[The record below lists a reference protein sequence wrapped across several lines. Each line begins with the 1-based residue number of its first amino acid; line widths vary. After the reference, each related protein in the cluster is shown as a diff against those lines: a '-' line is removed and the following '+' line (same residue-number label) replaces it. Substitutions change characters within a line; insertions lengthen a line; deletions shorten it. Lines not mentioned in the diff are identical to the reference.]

1 MDYGNKISKEEMI
14 GKFALS
20 SKNGLTQDDVEL
32 AGMLAD
38 FHNKAYDGGYRVGQ
52 EEARKELVQ
61 IPQDTPVQQEQ
72 EVVGVSFYDCNGQK
86 MVSSRDVASNF
97 EKNHRDV
104 LKAIENLKEGMR
116 KTSQT
121 PLFFKSEYVHEQNGQ
136 HYPMY
141 YMNRD
146 GFSLLAMGFT
156 GSKAMEWKLK
166 YIQAFNAME
175 RKLTMPESDDMILS
189 RAVLIAN
196 KKVERLQSTNIQL
209 VQENAKLKPASDY
222 AHAVLMSDE
231 KLTVKQIAQNYG
243 MTSQK
248 FNSILEEM
256 GIQYKVNK
264 QWILYRK
271 YQGKGYVVGVPFDI
285 GNGKTKERTYWTRKG
300 QAFLYKKLKEAGY
313 ELVNEQLNTEMLG
326 A

>member
-1 MDYGNKISKEEMI
+1 
-14 GKFALS
+14 
-20 SKNGLTQDDVEL
+20 
-32 AGMLAD
+32 
-38 FHNKAYDGGYRVGQ
+38 
-52 EEARKELVQ
+52 
-61 IPQDTPVQQEQ
+61 
-72 EVVGVSFYDCNGQK
+72 
-86 MVSSRDVASNF
+86 
-97 EKNHRDV
+97 
-104 LKAIENLKEGMR
+104 
-116 KTSQT
+116 
-121 PLFFKSEYVHEQNGQ
+121 
-136 HYPMY
+136 
-141 YMNRD
+141 
-146 GFSLLAMGFT
+146 MGFT

-196 KKVERLQSTNIQL
+196 KKVEQLQNTNIQL

-285 GNGKTKERTYWTRKG
+285 GNGNTKERTYWTRKG
-300 QAFLYKKLKEAGY
+300 QAFLYKKLKEA
-313 ELVNEQLNTEMLG
+313 EHEPVNEQLNMEMLG

>member
-1 MDYGNKISKEEMI
+1 MSDYNNRISKEEMI

-61 IPQDTPVQQEQ
+61 ISQDAPVQQEQ

-86 MVSSRDVASNF
+86 MVSSRDVAKNF
-97 EKNHRDV
+97 EKEHKDV
-104 LKAIENLKEGMR
+104 LRAVENIKAQNCAL
-116 KTSQT
+116 TSM
-121 PLFFKSEYVHEQNGQ
+121 FFESTYTAGTGKA
-136 HYPMY
+136 YPMY
-141 YMNRD
+141 LMNRD

-175 RKLTMPESDDMILS
+175 RKLTTPESDDMILS
-189 RAVLIAN
+189 RAILIAN
-196 KKVERLQSTNIQL
+196 KKVEQLQSTNIQL
-209 VQENAKLKPASDY
+209 VQENVKLKPASDY

-271 YQGKGYVVGVPFDI
+271 YQGKGYVVGIPFDI

-300 QAFLYKKLKEAGY
+300 QAFLYKKLKEAGH
-313 ELVNEQLNTEMLG
+313 EPINEQLSLIAVGE
-326 A
+326 

>member
-1 MDYGNKISKEEMI
+1 MSDYNNRISKEEMI
-14 GKFALS
+14 GKFALN

-61 IPQDTPVQQEQ
+61 ISQDAHVQQEQ
-72 EVVGVSFYDCNGQK
+72 EIVGVSFYDCNGQK
-86 MVSSRDVASNF
+86 MVSSRDVAKNF
-97 EKNHRDV
+97 EKEHKDV
-104 LKAIENLKEGMR
+104 LRAVENIKAQNCALTYM
-116 KTSQT
+116 
-121 PLFFKSEYVHEQNGQ
+121 FFESTYTAGTGKA
-136 HYPMY
+136 YPMY
-141 YMNRD
+141 LMNRD

-175 RKLTMPESDDMILS
+175 RKLTTPESDDMILS

-196 KKVERLQSTNIQL
+196 KKVEQLQSTNIQL

-300 QAFLYKKLKEAGY
+300 QAFLYKKLKEAGH
-313 ELVNEQLNTEMLG
+313 EPVNEQLNMEMLD

>member
-1 MDYGNKISKEEMI
+1 MSDYNNRISKEEMI
-14 GKFALS
+14 GKFALN

-61 IPQDTPVQQEQ
+61 IPKDAPVQQDR
-72 EVVGVSFYDCNGQK
+72 EVMGVSFYDCNGQK
-86 MVSSRDVASNF
+86 MVSSRDVAGNF
-97 EKNHRDV
+97 EKEHKNVMQTIQNMTAENSALLKMFV
-104 LKAIENLKEGMR
+104 L
-116 KTSQT
+116 
-121 PLFFKSEYVHEQNGQ
+121 SEYTSVQNKRL
-136 HYPMY
+136 PMY
-141 YMNRD
+141 LMNRD
-146 GFSLLAMGFT
+146 GFTLLAMGFT

-175 RKLTMPESDDMILS
+175 RKLTTPESDEMILS

-196 KKVERLQSTNIQL
+196 KKVEQLQSTNIQL

-222 AHAVLMSDE
+222 AHAVLISDE

-313 ELVNEQLNTEMLG
+313 EPINEQLSLIAVGE
-326 A
+326 

>member
-61 IPQDTPVQQEQ
+61 IPQDAPVQQGQ

-86 MVSSRDVASNF
+86 MVSSRDVAENF
-97 EKNHRDV
+97 EKEHKNVMQTIQNMTAENSALLKMFV
-104 LKAIENLKEGMR
+104 L
-116 KTSQT
+116 
-121 PLFFKSEYVHEQNGQ
+121 SEYTSVQNKRL
-136 HYPMY
+136 PMY
-141 YMNRD
+141 LMNRD
-146 GFSLLAMGFT
+146 GFTLLAMGFT

-196 KKVERLQSTNIQL
+196 KKVEQLQSTNIQL

-300 QAFLYKKLKEAGY
+300 QAFLYRKLKEAGH
-313 ELVNEQLNTEMLG
+313 EPVNEQLSLIAVGE
-326 A
+326 

>member
-1 MDYGNKISKEEMI
+1 MSDYNNRISKEEMI
-14 GKFALS
+14 GKFALN

-61 IPQDTPVQQEQ
+61 IPKDAPVQQER
-72 EVVGVSFYDCNGQK
+72 EVMGVSFYDCNGQK
-86 MVSSRDVASNF
+86 MVSSRDVAGNF
-97 EKNHRDV
+97 EKEHKNVMQTIQNMTAENSALLKMFV
-104 LKAIENLKEGMR
+104 L
-116 KTSQT
+116 
-121 PLFFKSEYVHEQNGQ
+121 SEYTSVQNKRL
-136 HYPMY
+136 PMY
-141 YMNRD
+141 LMNRD
-146 GFSLLAMGFT
+146 GFTLLAMGFT

-175 RKLTMPESDDMILS
+175 RKLTTPESDEMILS

-196 KKVERLQSTNIQL
+196 KKVEQLQSTNIQL

-222 AHAVLMSDE
+222 AHAVLISDE

-313 ELVNEQLNTEMLG
+313 EPINEQLSLIAVGE
-326 A
+326 

>member
-1 MDYGNKISKEEMI
+1 MSDYNNRITKEEMI

-61 IPQDTPVQQEQ
+61 IPKNVPVQQEQ

-86 MVSSRDVASNF
+86 MVSSRDVAENF
-97 EKNHRDV
+97 EKEHKDV
-104 LKAIENLKEGMR
+104 IRAVENIKAQNCAL
-116 KTSQT
+116 TSM
-121 PLFFKSEYVHEQNGQ
+121 FFKTTYTAGTGKA
-136 HYPMY
+136 YPMY
-141 YMNRD
+141 LMNRD

-175 RKLTMPESDDMILS
+175 RKLTTPESDEMILS

-196 KKVERLQSTNIQL
+196 KKVEQLQSTNIQL

-248 FNSILEEM
+248 LNSILEEM

-271 YQGKGYVVGVPFDI
+271 YQGKGYVVGIPFDI

-313 ELVNEQLNTEMLG
+313 EPVNEQLNTEMLG

>member
-14 GKFALS
+14 GKFALN

-61 IPQDTPVQQEQ
+61 IQQDAPVQQEQ
-72 EVVGVSFYDCNGQK
+72 EVMGVLFYECNGQK
-86 MVSSRDVASNF
+86 MVSSRDVAKNF
-97 EKNHRDV
+97 EKSHDNV
-104 LKAIENLKEGMR
+104 LKSIETIKRGLVKINDTPMFY
-116 KTSQT
+116 KT
-121 PLFFKSEYVHEQNGQ
+121 EYVHEQNGQ

-141 YMNRD
+141 LMNRD
-146 GFSLLAMGFT
+146 GFTLLAMGFT

-175 RKLTMPESDDMILS
+175 RKLTMTESDDMILS

-196 KKVERLQSTNIQL
+196 KKVEQLKSTNIQL
-209 VQENAKLKPASDY
+209 VHENAKLKPASDY

-300 QAFLYKKLKEAGY
+300 QAFLYKKLKEAGH
-313 ELVNEQLNTEMLG
+313 EPVNEQLNMEMLG

>member
-1 MDYGNKISKEEMI
+1 MSDYNNRITKEEMI

-52 EEARKELVQ
+52 EEARKELIQ
-61 IPQDTPVQQEQ
+61 IPQDAPVQQEQ
-72 EVVGVSFYDCNGQK
+72 EIVGVSFYDCNGQK
-86 MVSSRDVASNF
+86 MVSSRDVAKNF
-97 EKNHRDV
+97 DKEHKNVLVAIRDILV
-104 LKAIENLKEGMR
+104 ADFSATNFFIE
-116 KTSQT
+116 SS
-121 PLFFKSEYVHEQNGQ
+121 FEYRGQ
-136 HYPMY
+136 QFPMY
-141 YMNRD
+141 YMTRD

-166 YIQAFNAME
+166 YIQAFNTME
-175 RKLTMPESDDMILS
+175 RKLTTPESDDMILS

-196 KKVERLQSTNIQL
+196 KKVEQLQSTNIQL

-300 QAFLYKKLKEAGY
+300 QAFLYKKMKEAGH
-313 ELVNEQLNTEMLG
+313 EPVNEQLSLIAVGE
-326 A
+326 

>member
-1 MDYGNKISKEEMI
+1 MSDYNNRISKEEMI

-61 IPQDTPVQQEQ
+61 IPQDAPVQQEQ
-72 EVVGVSFYDCNGQK
+72 EIVGVSFYDCNGQK
-86 MVSSRDVASNF
+86 MVSSRDVAKNF
-97 EKNHRDV
+97 DKEHKHV
-104 LKAIENLKEGMR
+104 LDAIRQILVAENSA
-116 KTSQT
+116 TN
-121 PLFFKSEYVHEQNGQ
+121 FFIESSFEYRGQ
-136 HYPMY
+136 QFPMY
-141 YMNRD
+141 YMTRD

-196 KKVERLQSTNIQL
+196 KKVEQLQSTNIQL

-300 QAFLYKKLKEAGY
+300 QAFLYKKLKEAGH
-313 ELVNEQLNTEMLG
+313 EPVNEQLNMEMLG

>member
-61 IPQDTPVQQEQ
+61 IPQDVPVQQEQ
-72 EVVGVSFYDCNGQK
+72 EVVGVSFYECNGQK
-86 MVSSRDVASNF
+86 MVSSRDVAENF
-97 EKNHRDV
+97 EKEHKDV
-104 LKAIENLKEGMR
+104 IRSVENIKAQNCAL
-116 KTSQT
+116 TSM
-121 PLFFKSEYVHEQNGQ
+121 FFKTTYTAGTGKA
-136 HYPMY
+136 YPMY
-141 YMNRD
+141 LMNRD

-166 YIQAFNAME
+166 YIQAFNVME
-175 RKLTMPESDDMILS
+175 RKLNIPESDDMILS

-196 KKVERLQSTNIQL
+196 KKVEQLQNTNIQL

-248 FNSILEEM
+248 LNSILEEM

-300 QAFLYKKLKEAGY
+300 QAFLYKKLKEAGH
-313 ELVNEQLNTEMLG
+313 ELINEQLSLIAVGE
-326 A
+326 

>member
-61 IPQDTPVQQEQ
+61 IPQGAPVQQEQ
-72 EVVGVSFYDCNGQK
+72 EVAGVSFYDCKGQK
-86 MVSSRDVASNF
+86 MVSSRDVSRNF
-97 EKNHRDV
+97 DKEHKDV
-104 LKAIENLKEGMR
+104 LDSIRQLLAAENSA
-116 KTSQT
+116 T
-121 PLFFKSEYVHEQNGQ
+121 KSMFYETTFENRGKQ
-136 HYPMY
+136 YPMY
-141 YMNRD
+141 LMNRD
-146 GFSLLAMGFT
+146 GFTLLVMGYT

-196 KKVERLQSTNIQL
+196 KKVEQLQSTNIQL

-300 QAFLYKKLKEAGY
+300 QAFLYKKLKEAGH
-313 ELVNEQLNTEMLG
+313 EPVNEQLNMEMLG

>member
-1 MDYGNKISKEEMI
+1 MSDYNNRISKEEMI
-14 GKFALS
+14 GKFALN

-61 IPQDTPVQQEQ
+61 IPKDAPVQQER
-72 EVVGVSFYDCNGQK
+72 EVMGVSFYDCNGQK
-86 MVSSRDVASNF
+86 MVSSRDVAGNF
-97 EKNHRDV
+97 EKEHKNVMQTIQNMTAENSALLKMFV
-104 LKAIENLKEGMR
+104 L
-116 KTSQT
+116 
-121 PLFFKSEYVHEQNGQ
+121 SEYTSVQNKRL
-136 HYPMY
+136 PMY
-141 YMNRD
+141 LMNRD
-146 GFSLLAMGFT
+146 GFTLLAMGFT

-175 RKLTMPESDDMILS
+175 RKLTTPESDEMILS

-196 KKVERLQSTNIQL
+196 KKVDQLQSTNIQL

-222 AHAVLMSDE
+222 AHAVLISDE

-313 ELVNEQLNTEMLG
+313 KPINEQLSLIAVGE
-326 A
+326 

>member
-1 MDYGNKISKEEMI
+1 MSDYNNRISKEEMI
-14 GKFALS
+14 GKFALN

-52 EEARKELVQ
+52 EEARKELIQ
-61 IPQDTPVQQEQ
+61 IPQNAHVQQEQ
-72 EVVGVSFYDCNGQK
+72 EIVGVSFYDCNGQK
-86 MVSSRDVASNF
+86 MVSSRDVAKNF
-97 EKNHRDV
+97 EKEHKDV
-104 LKAIENLKEGMR
+104 LRAVENIKAQNCALTYM
-116 KTSQT
+116 
-121 PLFFKSEYVHEQNGQ
+121 FFESTYTAGTGKA
-136 HYPMY
+136 YPMY
-141 YMNRD
+141 LMNRD

-175 RKLTMPESDDMILS
+175 RKLTTPESDDMILS

-196 KKVERLQSTNIQL
+196 KKVEQLQSTNIQL

-300 QAFLYKKLKEAGY
+300 QAFLYKKLKEAGH
-313 ELVNEQLNTEMLG
+313 EPVNEQLNMEMLD

>member
-1 MDYGNKISKEEMI
+1 MDYNNKISREEMI
-14 GKFALS
+14 GSFALCC
-20 SKNGLTQDDVEL
+20 KDGLTQDDVKL
-32 AGMLAD
+32 AGLLAD
-38 FHNKAYDGGYRVGQ
+38 FHNKAYDGGYRAGQ
-52 EEARKELVQ
+52 KQAQEELVQ
-61 IPQDTPVQQEQ
+61 IPQEMTVQQE
-72 EVVGVSFYDCNGQK
+72 EAVMDVSFYDCNGQK
-86 MVSSRDVASNF
+86 MVSSRDVAKNF
-97 EKNHRDV
+97 EKEHKHVIDAIKNI
-104 LKAIENLKEGMR
+104 KAQNSAL
-116 KTSQT
+116 TSM
-121 PLFFKSEYVHEQNGQ
+121 FFESTYTAGTGKA
-136 HYPMY
+136 YPMY
-141 YMNRD
+141 LMNRD

-175 RKLTMPESDDMILS
+175 RKLKQPESDDMILS

-196 KKVERLQSTNIQL
+196 KKVEQLQNTNIQL

-231 KLTVKQIAQNYG
+231 KLTVSQIAQNYG

-248 FNSILEEM
+248 LNSILEEL
-256 GIQYKVNK
+256 GIQHKVNK

-271 YQGKGYVVGVPFDI
+271 YQGKGYVVGAPFDI

-313 ELVNEQLNTEMLG
+313 EPVNEQLSGEMLG

>member
-1 MDYGNKISKEEMI
+1 MSDYNNRISKEEMI

-61 IPQDTPVQQEQ
+61 IPQDAPVQQEQ
-72 EVVGVSFYDCNGQK
+72 EVMGVSFYECNGQK
-86 MVSSRDVASNF
+86 MVSSRDVAKNF
-97 EKNHRDV
+97 GKEHKDTLESIRQILV
-104 LKAIENLKEGMR
+104 AENSATKFFYESTFEYRGR
-116 KTSQT
+116 KF
-121 PLFFKSEYVHEQNGQ
+121 PEYF
-136 HYPMY
+136 
-141 YMNRD
+141 MNRD
-146 GFSLLAMGFT
+146 GFTLLAMGFT

-196 KKVERLQSTNIQL
+196 KKVEQLQSTNIQL

-243 MTSQK
+243 MTSQH

-300 QAFLYKKLKEAGY
+300 QAFLYKKLKEAGH
-313 ELVNEQLNTEMLG
+313 EPVNEQLSLIAVGE
-326 A
+326 

>member
-1 MDYGNKISKEEMI
+1 MSDYNNRISKEEMI
-14 GKFALS
+14 GKFALN

-52 EEARKELVQ
+52 EEAKKELVQ
-61 IPQDTPVQQEQ
+61 ISQDAPIQQEQ
-72 EVVGVSFYDCNGQK
+72 EIVGVSFYDCNGQK
-86 MVSSRDVASNF
+86 MVSSRDVAKNF
-97 EKNHRDV
+97 EKEHKDV
-104 LKAIENLKEGMR
+104 LRAVENIKAQNCAL
-116 KTSQT
+116 TSM
-121 PLFFKSEYVHEQNGQ
+121 FFESTYTAGTGKA
-136 HYPMY
+136 YPMY
-141 YMNRD
+141 LMNRD
-146 GFSLLAMGFT
+146 GFSLLSMGFT

-175 RKLTMPESDDMILS
+175 RKLTTPESDDMILS

-196 KKVERLQSTNIQL
+196 KKVEQLQSTNIQL

-271 YQGKGYVVGVPFDI
+271 YPCF
-285 GNGKTKERTYWTRKG
+285 
-300 QAFLYKKLKEAGY
+300 
-313 ELVNEQLNTEMLG
+313 
-326 A
+326 

>member
-1 MDYGNKISKEEMI
+1 MSDYNNRITKEEMI

-61 IPQDTPVQQEQ
+61 IPKNVPVQQEQ
-72 EVVGVSFYDCNGQK
+72 EVVSVSFYDCNGQK
-86 MVSSRDVASNF
+86 MVSSRDVAENF
-97 EKNHRDV
+97 EKEHKDV
-104 LKAIENLKEGMR
+104 IRAVENIKAQNCAL
-116 KTSQT
+116 TSM
-121 PLFFKSEYVHEQNGQ
+121 FFKTTYTAGTGKA
-136 HYPMY
+136 YPMY
-141 YMNRD
+141 LMNRD

-175 RKLTMPESDDMILS
+175 RKLTTPESDEMILS

-196 KKVERLQSTNIQL
+196 KKVEQLQSTNIQL

-248 FNSILEEM
+248 LNSILEEM

-313 ELVNEQLNTEMLG
+313 EPINEQLSLIAVGE
-326 A
+326 

>member
-1 MDYGNKISKEEMI
+1 MSDYNNRISKEEMI
-14 GKFALS
+14 GKFALN

-61 IPQDTPVQQEQ
+61 IPKDAPVQQKR
-72 EVVGVSFYDCNGQK
+72 EVMGVSFYDCNGQK
-86 MVSSRDVASNF
+86 MVSSRDVAGNF
-97 EKNHRDV
+97 EKEHKNVMQTIQNMTAENSALLKMFV
-104 LKAIENLKEGMR
+104 L
-116 KTSQT
+116 
-121 PLFFKSEYVHEQNGQ
+121 SEYTSVQNKRL
-136 HYPMY
+136 PMY
-141 YMNRD
+141 LMNRD
-146 GFSLLAMGFT
+146 GFTLLAMGFT

-175 RKLTMPESDDMILS
+175 RKLTTPESDEMILS

-196 KKVERLQSTNIQL
+196 KKVEQLQSTNIQL

-222 AHAVLMSDE
+222 AHAVLISDE

-313 ELVNEQLNTEMLG
+313 EPINEQLSLIAVGE
-326 A
+326 

>member
-1 MDYGNKISKEEMI
+1 MSDYNNRISKEEMI
-14 GKFALS
+14 GKFALN

-61 IPQDTPVQQEQ
+61 ISQDAPIQQEH
-72 EVVGVSFYDCNGQK
+72 EIVGVSFYDCNGQK
-86 MVSSRDVASNF
+86 MVSSRDVAKNF
-97 EKNHRDV
+97 EKEHKDV
-104 LKAIENLKEGMR
+104 LRAVENIKAQNCAL
-116 KTSQT
+116 TSM
-121 PLFFKSEYVHEQNGQ
+121 FFESTYTAGTGKA
-136 HYPMY
+136 YPMY
-141 YMNRD
+141 LMNRD

-175 RKLTMPESDDMILS
+175 RKLTTPESDDMILS

-196 KKVERLQSTNIQL
+196 KKVEQLQSTNIKL
-209 VQENAKLKPASDY
+209 VQENAKLKSASDY

-271 YQGKGYVVGVPFDI
+271 YQGKGYVVGIPFDI

-300 QAFLYKKLKEAGY
+300 QAFLYKKLKEAGR
-313 ELVNEQLNTEMLG
+313 EPINEQLSLIAVGE
-326 A
+326 

>member
-1 MDYGNKISKEEMI
+1 MSDYNNRISKEEMI
-14 GKFALS
+14 GKFALN

-61 IPQDTPVQQEQ
+61 IPQDVPVQQEQ
-72 EVVGVSFYDCNGQK
+72 EVVGVSFYECNGQK
-86 MVSSRDVASNF
+86 MVSSRDVAENF
-97 EKNHRDV
+97 EKEHKDV
-104 LKAIENLKEGMR
+104 IRAVENIKAQNCAL
-116 KTSQT
+116 TSM
-121 PLFFKSEYVHEQNGQ
+121 FFKTTYTAGTGKA
-136 HYPMY
+136 YPMY
-141 YMNRD
+141 LMNRD

-175 RKLTMPESDDMILS
+175 RKLTKPESDDMILS

-196 KKVERLQSTNIQL
+196 KKVEQLQSTNIQL

-248 FNSILEEM
+248 LNYILEEM
-256 GIQYKVNK
+256 RIQYKVNK

-300 QAFLYKKLKEAGY
+300 QAFLYKKLKEAGH
-313 ELVNEQLNTEMLG
+313 EPVNEQLSLIAVGE
-326 A
+326 

>member
-1 MDYGNKISKEEMI
+1 MPDYNNRISKEEMI
-14 GKFALS
+14 GKFALN
-20 SKNGLTQDDVEL
+20 SKNGLMQDDVEL

-61 IPQDTPVQQEQ
+61 ISQDAPIQQEQ
-72 EVVGVSFYDCNGQK
+72 EIVGVSFYDCNGQK
-86 MVSSRDVASNF
+86 MVSSRDVAKNF
-97 EKNHRDV
+97 EKEHKDV
-104 LKAIENLKEGMR
+104 LRAVENIKAQNCAL
-116 KTSQT
+116 TSM
-121 PLFFKSEYVHEQNGQ
+121 FFESTYTAGTGKA
-136 HYPMY
+136 YPMY
-141 YMNRD
+141 LMNRD

-175 RKLTMPESDDMILS
+175 RKLTTPESDDMILS

-196 KKVERLQSTNIQL
+196 KNVEQLQSTNIQL

-300 QAFLYKKLKEAGY
+300 QAFLYKKLKEAGH
-313 ELVNEQLNTEMLG
+313 EPINEQLSLIAVGE
-326 A
+326 

>member
-1 MDYGNKISKEEMI
+1 MSDYNNRISKEEMI

-38 FHNKAYDGGYRVGQ
+38 FHNKAYDGGYRLGQ

-61 IPQDTPVQQEQ
+61 ISQDAPVQQEQ

-86 MVSSRDVASNF
+86 MVSSRDVAKNF
-97 EKNHRDV
+97 EKEHKDV
-104 LKAIENLKEGMR
+104 LRAVENIKAQNCAL
-116 KTSQT
+116 TSM
-121 PLFFKSEYVHEQNGQ
+121 FFESTYTAGTGKA
-136 HYPMY
+136 YPMY
-141 YMNRD
+141 LMNRD

-175 RKLTMPESDDMILS
+175 RKLATPESDDMILS

-196 KKVERLQSTNIQL
+196 KKVEQLQSTNIQL

-271 YQGKGYVVGVPFDI
+271 YQGKGYVVGIPFDI

-300 QAFLYKKLKEAGY
+300 QAFLYKKLKEAGH
-313 ELVNEQLNTEMLG
+313 EPINEQLSLIAVGE
-326 A
+326 

>member
-1 MDYGNKISKEEMI
+1 MSDYNNRISKEEMI
-14 GKFALS
+14 GKFALN

-61 IPQDTPVQQEQ
+61 IPKGALVQQER
-72 EVVGVSFYDCNGQK
+72 EVMGVSFYECNGQK
-86 MVSSRDVASNF
+86 MVSSRDVAENF
-97 EKNHRDV
+97 EKEHKNVMQTIQNMTAENSALLKMFV
-104 LKAIENLKEGMR
+104 L
-116 KTSQT
+116 
-121 PLFFKSEYVHEQNGQ
+121 SEYTSVQNKRL
-136 HYPMY
+136 PMY
-141 YMNRD
+141 FMNRD
-146 GFSLLAMGFT
+146 GFTLLAMGFT
-156 GSKAMEWKLK
+156 GSKAMEWKLE

-175 RKLTMPESDDMILS
+175 RKLTTPESDEMILS

-196 KKVERLQSTNIQL
+196 KKVEQLQSTNIQL
-209 VQENAKLKPASDY
+209 VQENAELKPASDY

-248 FNSILEEM
+248 LNSILEEM

-300 QAFLYKKLKEAGY
+300 QAFLYKKLKEAGC
-313 ELVNEQLNTEMLG
+313 EPINEQLSLIAVGE
-326 A
+326 

>member
-1 MDYGNKISKEEMI
+1 MSDYNNRISKEEMI

-61 IPQDTPVQQEQ
+61 ISQDAPIQQEQ
-72 EVVGVSFYDCNGQK
+72 EIVGVSFYDCNGQK
-86 MVSSRDVASNF
+86 MVSSRDVAKNF
-97 EKNHRDV
+97 EKEHKDV
-104 LKAIENLKEGMR
+104 LRAVENIKAQNCAL
-116 KTSQT
+116 TSM
-121 PLFFKSEYVHEQNGQ
+121 FFESTYTAGTGKA
-136 HYPMY
+136 YPMY
-141 YMNRD
+141 LMNRD

-175 RKLTMPESDDMILS
+175 RKLTTPEFDDMILS

-196 KKVERLQSTNIQL
+196 KRLSSLQSMNIQL

-300 QAFLYKKLKEAGY
+300 QAFLYKKLKEAGR
-313 ELVNEQLNTEMLG
+313 EPINEQLSLIAVGE
-326 A
+326 

>member
-1 MDYGNKISKEEMI
+1 MSDYNNRISKEEMI

-72 EVVGVSFYDCNGQK
+72 EVMGVSFYDCNGQK
-86 MVSSRDVASNF
+86 MVSSKELAENF
-97 EKNHRDV
+97 EKRHDHVMRDIDAV
-104 LKAIENLKEGMR
+104 KKDVPNFGEM
-116 KTSQT
+116 
-121 PLFFKSEYVHEQNGQ
+121 FFETETQDRYGRPQRT
-136 HYPMY
+136 YL
-141 YMNRD
+141 MNRD

-196 KKVERLQSTNIQL
+196 KKVEQLQNTNIQL

-271 YQGKGYVVGVPFDI
+271 YQGKGYVVGIPFDI

-300 QAFLYKKLKEAGY
+300 QAFLYKKLKEAGH
-313 ELVNEQLNTEMLG
+313 EPVNEQLSLIAVGE
-326 A
+326 

>member
-1 MDYGNKISKEEMI
+1 MSDYNNRISKEEMI

-52 EEARKELVQ
+52 AEARKELVQ
-61 IPQDTPVQQEQ
+61 IPQGTPVQQEQ
-72 EVVGVSFYDCNGQK
+72 EIVGVSFYDCNGQK
-86 MVSSRDVASNF
+86 MVSSRDVAKNF
-97 EKNHRDV
+97 EKEHFNV
-104 LKAIENLKEGMR
+104 IQSIKNIILENSSLTSMFFESTYTAGTG
-116 KTSQT
+116 KT
-121 PLFFKSEYVHEQNGQ
+121 
-136 HYPMY
+136 YPMY
-141 YMNRD
+141 LMNRD

-175 RKLTMPESDDMILS
+175 HKLTMPESDDMILS

-196 KKVERLQSTNIQL
+196 KKVEQLQSTNIQL

-300 QAFLYKKLKEAGY
+300 QAFLYKKLKEAGH
-313 ELVNEQLNTEMLG
+313 EPVNEQLSLIAVGE
-326 A
+326 

>member
-1 MDYGNKISKEEMI
+1 MSDYNNRITKEQMI

-61 IPQDTPVQQEQ
+61 IPKNAPVQQEQ

-86 MVSSRDVASNF
+86 MVSSRDVAENF
-97 EKNHRDV
+97 EKEHKDV
-104 LKAIENLKEGMR
+104 IRAVENIKAQNCAL
-116 KTSQT
+116 TSM
-121 PLFFKSEYVHEQNGQ
+121 FFKTTYTAGTGKA
-136 HYPMY
+136 YPMY
-141 YMNRD
+141 LMNRD

-175 RKLTMPESDDMILS
+175 RKLTTPESDEMILS

-196 KKVERLQSTNIQL
+196 KKVEQLQSTNIQL

-248 FNSILEEM
+248 LNSILEEM

-285 GNGKTKERTYWTRKG
+285 GNGKTRERTYWTRKG

-313 ELVNEQLNTEMLG
+313 EPVNEQLNTKMLG

>member
-1 MDYGNKISKEEMI
+1 MPDYNNRISKEEMI
-14 GKFALS
+14 GKFALN

-61 IPQDTPVQQEQ
+61 ISQDAPIQQEQ
-72 EVVGVSFYDCNGQK
+72 EIVGVSFYDCNGQK
-86 MVSSRDVASNF
+86 MVSSRDVAKNF
-97 EKNHRDV
+97 EKEHKDV
-104 LKAIENLKEGMR
+104 LRAVENIKAQNCAL
-116 KTSQT
+116 TSM
-121 PLFFKSEYVHEQNGQ
+121 FFESTYTAGTGKA
-136 HYPMY
+136 YPMY
-141 YMNRD
+141 LMNRD

-175 RKLTMPESDDMILS
+175 RKLTTPESDDMILS

-196 KKVERLQSTNIQL
+196 KNVEQLQSTNIQL

-285 GNGKTKERTYWTRKG
+285 GNGKTKERTY
-300 QAFLYKKLKEAGY
+300 
-313 ELVNEQLNTEMLG
+313 
-326 A
+326 

>member
-1 MDYGNKISKEEMI
+1 MSDYNNRISKEEMI

-61 IPQDTPVQQEQ
+61 IPQEQ
-72 EVVGVSFYDCNGQK
+72 EIVGVSFYDCNGQK
-86 MVSSRDVASNF
+86 MVSSRDVSRNF
-97 EKNHRDV
+97 DKEHKDV
-104 LKAIENLKEGMR
+104 LDSIRQLLAAENSA
-116 KTSQT
+116 T
-121 PLFFKSEYVHEQNGQ
+121 KSMFYETTFENRGKQ
-136 HYPMY
+136 YPMY
-141 YMNRD
+141 LMNRD
-146 GFSLLAMGFT
+146 GFTLLVMGYT

-175 RKLTMPESDDMILS
+175 RKLTIPESDDMILS

-196 KKVERLQSTNIQL
+196 KKVEQLQSANIQL

-248 FNSILEEM
+248 FNSILEEI

-285 GNGKTKERTYWTRKG
+285 GNSKTKERTYWTRKG
-300 QAFLYKKLKEAGY
+300 QAFLYKKLKEAGH
-313 ELVNEQLNTEMLG
+313 EPVNEQLSLIAVGE
-326 A
+326 

>member
-1 MDYGNKISKEEMI
+1 MSDYNNRISKEEMI
-14 GKFALS
+14 GKFALN

-61 IPQDTPVQQEQ
+61 IPKDAPVQQER
-72 EVVGVSFYDCNGQK
+72 EVMGVSFYDCNGQK
-86 MVSSRDVASNF
+86 MVSSRDVAGNF
-97 EKNHRDV
+97 EKEHKNVMQTIQNMTAENSALLKMFV
-104 LKAIENLKEGMR
+104 L
-116 KTSQT
+116 
-121 PLFFKSEYVHEQNGQ
+121 SEYTSVQNKRL
-136 HYPMY
+136 PMY
-141 YMNRD
+141 LMNRD
-146 GFSLLAMGFT
+146 GFTLLAMGFT

-175 RKLTMPESDDMILS
+175 RKLTTPESDEMILS

-196 KKVERLQSTNIQL
+196 KKVEQLQSTNIQL

-222 AHAVLMSDE
+222 AHAVLISDE

-285 GNGKTKERTYWTRKG
+285 GNGKTKERTYWTRCVPG
-300 QAFLYKKLKEAGY
+300 RSRAARSGSRADRLPDWCQ
-313 ELVNEQLNTEMLG
+313 QSHPQRQR
-326 A
+326 

>member
-1 MDYGNKISKEEMI
+1 MTAENS
-14 GKFALS
+14 AL
-20 SKNGLTQDDVEL
+20 L
-32 AGMLAD
+32 
-38 FHNKAYDGGYRVGQ
+38 
-52 EEARKELVQ
+52 
-61 IPQDTPVQQEQ
+61 
-72 EVVGVSFYDCNGQK
+72 K
-86 MVSSRDVASNF
+86 MF
-97 EKNHRDV
+97 V
-104 LKAIENLKEGMR
+104 L
-116 KTSQT
+116 
-121 PLFFKSEYVHEQNGQ
+121 SEYTSVQNKRL
-136 HYPMY
+136 PMY
-141 YMNRD
+141 LMNRD
-146 GFSLLAMGFT
+146 GFTLLAMGFT

-175 RKLTMPESDDMILS
+175 RKLTTPESDEMILS

-196 KKVERLQSTNIQL
+196 KKVEQLQSTNIQL

-222 AHAVLMSDE
+222 AHAVLISDE

-313 ELVNEQLNTEMLG
+313 EPINEQLSLIAVGE
-326 A
+326 

>member
-61 IPQDTPVQQEQ
+61 IPQDAPVQQEQ
-72 EVVGVSFYDCNGQK
+72 EVMGVSFYDCNGQK
-86 MVSSRDVASNF
+86 MVSSKELAENF
-97 EKNHRDV
+97 EKRHDHVMRDIDAV
-104 LKAIENLKEGMR
+104 KKDVPNFGEMFFE
-116 KTSQT
+116 TET
-121 PLFFKSEYVHEQNGQ
+121 PDRYGRPQRTYL
-136 HYPMY
+136 
-141 YMNRD
+141 MNRD

-166 YIQAFNAME
+166 YIQAFNVME
-175 RKLTMPESDDMILS
+175 RKLTAPESDDMILS

-196 KKVERLQSTNIQL
+196 KKVEQLQSTNIQL

-300 QAFLYKKLKEAGY
+300 QAFLYKKLKEAGH
-313 ELVNEQLNTEMLG
+313 EPVNEQLNMEMLG

>member
-61 IPQDTPVQQEQ
+61 IPQDAPVRQEQ
-72 EVVGVSFYDCNGQK
+72 EIAGVSFYECNGQK
-86 MVSSRDVASNF
+86 MVSSRDVAENF
-97 EKNHRDV
+97 EKEHKHVLRD
-104 LKAIENLKEGMR
+104 IESLMGGESKIGLSSM
-116 KTSQT
+116 
-121 PLFFKSEYVHEQNGQ
+121 FFKSEYVSSQNK
-136 HYPMY
+136 HLPMY
-141 YMNRD
+141 LMNRD
-146 GFSLLAMGFT
+146 GFTLLAMGFT

-196 KKVERLQSTNIQL
+196 KKVEQLQSTNIQL

-300 QAFLYKKLKEAGY
+300 QAFLYKKLKEAGH
-313 ELVNEQLNTEMLG
+313 EPVNEQLNMEMLG

>member
-1 MDYGNKISKEEMI
+1 MPDYNNRISKEEMI
-14 GKFALS
+14 GKFALN

-61 IPQDTPVQQEQ
+61 ISQDAPIQQEQ
-72 EVVGVSFYDCNGQK
+72 EIVGVSFYDCNGQK
-86 MVSSRDVASNF
+86 MVSSRDVAKNF
-97 EKNHRDV
+97 EKEHKDV
-104 LKAIENLKEGMR
+104 LRAVENIKAQNCAL
-116 KTSQT
+116 TSM
-121 PLFFKSEYVHEQNGQ
+121 FFESTYTAGTGKA
-136 HYPMY
+136 YPMY
-141 YMNRD
+141 LMNRD

-175 RKLTMPESDDMILS
+175 RKLTTPESDDMILS

-196 KKVERLQSTNIQL
+196 KNVEQLQSTNIQL

-300 QAFLYKKLKEAGY
+300 QAFLYKKLKEAGH
-313 ELVNEQLNTEMLG
+313 EPINEQLSLIAVGE
-326 A
+326 

>member
-1 MDYGNKISKEEMI
+1 MSDYNNRISKEEMI
-14 GKFALS
+14 GKFALN

-61 IPQDTPVQQEQ
+61 ISQDAPVQQEQ
-72 EVVGVSFYDCNGQK
+72 EVMGVSFYECNGQK
-86 MVSSRDVASNF
+86 MVSSRDVAENF
-97 EKNHRDV
+97 EKEHKNVMQTIQNMTAENSALLKMFV
-104 LKAIENLKEGMR
+104 LSKY
-116 KTSQT
+116 TS
-121 PLFFKSEYVHEQNGQ
+121 VQNKRL
-136 HYPMY
+136 PMY
-141 YMNRD
+141 LMNRD
-146 GFSLLAMGFT
+146 GFTLLAMGFT

-175 RKLTMPESDDMILS
+175 RKLTTPESDDMILS

-196 KKVERLQSTNIQL
+196 KKVEQLQSTNIQL

-285 GNGKTKERTYWTRKG
+285 GNGKIKERTYWTRKG
-300 QAFLYKKLKEAGY
+300 QAFLYKKLKEAGH
-313 ELVNEQLNTEMLG
+313 EPANEQLSLIAVGE
-326 A
+326 

>member
-1 MDYGNKISKEEMI
+1 MSDYNNRITKEEMI

-52 EEARKELVQ
+52 EEARKELVK
-61 IPQDTPVQQEQ
+61 IPKNVPVQQEQ

-86 MVSSRDVASNF
+86 MVSSRDVAENF
-97 EKNHRDV
+97 EKEHKDV
-104 LKAIENLKEGMR
+104 IRAVENIKAQNCAL
-116 KTSQT
+116 TSM
-121 PLFFKSEYVHEQNGQ
+121 FFKTTYTAGTGKA
-136 HYPMY
+136 YPMY
-141 YMNRD
+141 LMNRD

-175 RKLTMPESDDMILS
+175 RKLTTPESDEMILS

-196 KKVERLQSTNIQL
+196 KKVEQLQSTNIQL

-248 FNSILEEM
+248 LNSILEEM

-313 ELVNEQLNTEMLG
+313 EPINEQLSLIAVGE
-326 A
+326 

>member
-1 MDYGNKISKEEMI
+1 MSDYNNRISKEEMI
-14 GKFALS
+14 GKFALN

-61 IPQDTPVQQEQ
+61 ISQDAPIQQEQ
-72 EVVGVSFYDCNGQK
+72 EIVGVSFYDCNGQK
-86 MVSSRDVASNF
+86 MVSSRDVAKNF
-97 EKNHRDV
+97 EKEHKDV
-104 LKAIENLKEGMR
+104 LRAVENIKAQNCAL
-116 KTSQT
+116 TSM
-121 PLFFKSEYVHEQNGQ
+121 FFESTYTAGTGKA
-136 HYPMY
+136 YPMY
-141 YMNRD
+141 LMNRD

-166 YIQAFNAME
+166 YIQAFNTME
-175 RKLTMPESDDMILS
+175 RKLTTPESDDMILS

-196 KKVERLQSTNIQL
+196 KKVEQLQSTNIKL

-271 YQGKGYVVGVPFDI
+271 YQGKGYVVGIPFDI

-300 QAFLYKKLKEAGY
+300 QAFLYKKLKEAGR
-313 ELVNEQLNTEMLG
+313 EPINEQLSLIAVGE
-326 A
+326 

>member
-1 MDYGNKISKEEMI
+1 MSDYNNRISKEEMI
-14 GKFALS
+14 GRFALN

-61 IPQDTPVQQEQ
+61 IPQDAPVQQEQ
-72 EVVGVSFYDCNGQK
+72 EVMDVSFYDCNGQK
-86 MVSSRDVASNF
+86 MVSSRDVARNF
-97 EKNHRDV
+97 DKEHKNVLVAIRDILVAEKSATNFF
-104 LKAIENLKEGMR
+104 IE
-116 KTSQT
+116 SS
-121 PLFFKSEYVHEQNGQ
+121 FEYRGQ
-136 HYPMY
+136 QFPMY
-141 YMNRD
+141 YMTRD

-196 KKVERLQSTNIQL
+196 KKVEQLQNTNIQL

-243 MTSQK
+243 MTSQR
-248 FNSILEEM
+248 FNSILEEL

-300 QAFLYKKLKEAGY
+300 QAFLYKKLKEAGH
-313 ELVNEQLNTEMLG
+313 EPVNEQLNMEMLG

>member
-1 MDYGNKISKEEMI
+1 MSDYNNRISKEEMI
-14 GKFALS
+14 GKFALN

-61 IPQDTPVQQEQ
+61 ISQDAPIQQEQ
-72 EVVGVSFYDCNGQK
+72 EIVGVSFYDCNGQK
-86 MVSSRDVASNF
+86 MVSSRDVAKNF
-97 EKNHRDV
+97 EKEHKDV
-104 LKAIENLKEGMR
+104 LRAVENIKAQNCAL
-116 KTSQT
+116 TSM
-121 PLFFKSEYVHEQNGQ
+121 FFESTYTAGTGKAYS
-136 HYPMY
+136 MY
-141 YMNRD
+141 LMNRD

-166 YIQAFNAME
+166 YIQAFNTME
-175 RKLTMPESDDMILS
+175 RKLTTPESDDMILS

-196 KKVERLQSTNIQL
+196 KKVEQLQSTNIQL

-271 YQGKGYVVGVPFDI
+271 YQGKGYVVGIPFDI

-300 QAFLYKKLKEAGY
+300 QAFLYKKLKEAGR
-313 ELVNEQLNTEMLG
+313 EPINEQLSLIAVGE
-326 A
+326 